1 MLLQTLQE
9 IAAAHGLTVTE
20 KKGGFTLE
28 RVVAERRTFLCRKKL
43 LYRAQFRI
51 LDESKEVHFTELL
64 KESGFGLSSGSVD
77 TGMSPGF
84 GFKKETYKTGLGPRD
99 GSIEE
104 QSTLFG
110 KQYTYTFDCS
120 AVRKAM
126 EGAAQ
131 AAGYTFQWKFFL

>member
-1 MLLQTLQE
+1 MLIETIQT
-9 IAAAHGLTVTE
+9 IAAAQGLTLTE
-20 KKGGFTLE
+20 KKGVHAME
-28 RVVAERRTFLCRKKL
+28 RVVAERKTFLCRKKL
-43 LYRAQFRI
+43 LYRARFRI
-51 LDESKEVHFTELL
+51 VEEKKEVHFTELL

-84 GFKKETYKTGLGPRD
+84 GFKKETYKTGLGPRE
-99 GSIEE
+99 GNMEE

-120 AVRKAM
+120 AVRKAV
-126 EGAAQ
+126 ESAVQ